1 MNSTISYIFNGDNYN
16 LEIMKRISFSE
27 EESLINEV
35 VSALFDDKGVYYP
48 SHFDYYFWSMILGK
62 YTNFN
67 FDDYSANEIYAII
80 DDSNIKKT
88 LSDFISDSQLHRIQG
103 SIDKMI
109 QMRLNEHPLKG
120 VMNVIQTIMLEGSD
134 AFKKILSDESFRN
147 QLTEYIN
154 NGDRA
159 TLIGALNNAAYKNE

>member
-1 MNSTISYIFNGDNYN
+1 MNSTISYIFNGENHS
-16 LEIMKRISFSE
+16 LEIIKRISFSE

-35 VSALFDDKGVYYP
+35 VSALFDDNGVYCP
-48 SHFDYYFWSMILGK
+48 SRFDYYFWSMILGK
-62 YTNFN
+62 YTSFN

-80 DDSNIKKT
+80 DDSNIKKV
-88 LSDFISDSQLHRIQG
+88 LSEFISDSQLRRMQY
-103 SIDKMI
+103 SIDEMI
-109 QMRLNEHPLKG
+109 QVRLNEHPLKG
-120 VMNVIQTIMLEGSD
+120 AMNAIQTIMLEGSD

-154 NGDRA
+154 NGDQA